1 MSEQVEFILS
11 PVAAA
16 SRGARGERGSV
27 SRTGPVGAG
36 GVQSGERGPSVTI
49 HQGLESYTA
58 SSTSD
63 IGWVASRTGR
73 PQPPSPD
80 IDSPARQ
87 SPCVASRAEQAS
99 AQLPG
104 WDTDTRDIC
113 ALARNYST
121 HCQINTLCSSL
132 PAISVMVGNG
142 VKSSVNFFHFSCSYG
157 LLWDVKS
164 DYKVSEWPYL
174 TCS

>member
-27 SRTGPVGAG
+27 SRTGRVGA

-58 SSTSD
+58 STTSSGH
-63 IGWVASRTGR
+63 IWHRLGRAGQASPRHQTLTA
-73 PQPPSPD
+73 QPGPVW
-80 IDSPARQ
+80 PAQ
-87 SPCVASRAEQAS
+87 GAGQAS

-142 VKSSVNFFHFSCSYG
+142 VKSSVNFFHFSSSYG
-157 LLWDVKS
+157 ILWDVKS
-164 DYKVSEWPYL
+164 DYKVSERPYL